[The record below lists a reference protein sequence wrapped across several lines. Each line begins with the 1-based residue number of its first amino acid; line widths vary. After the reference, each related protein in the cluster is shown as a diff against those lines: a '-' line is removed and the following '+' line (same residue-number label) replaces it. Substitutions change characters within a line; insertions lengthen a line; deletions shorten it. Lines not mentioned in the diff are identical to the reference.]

1 MMTVSMVTV
10 VVNGR
15 CPMSVV
21 RPMAAVTQRLE
32 AVVMPFTL
40 SFSAQIVPAPMKP
53 IPATMPAAI
62 LARSIA
68 KLMETV
74 VNRHEPSKTG
84 MWVRQ
89 PTGLQAIS
97 RSMPTNAPNSTAKS
111 NLESVLKV
119 SLVCMTGD
127 YDL

>member
-1 MMTVSMVTV
+1 ML
-10 VVNGR
+10 
-15 CPMSVV
+15 VV

-53 IPATMPAAI
+53 IPATMPVAI
-62 LARSIA
+62 LAGSIA
-68 KLMETV
+68 KLMEMV

-89 PTGLQAIS
+89 PTGLQLFRVLCLRMRLIPLLKASS
-97 RSMPTNAPNSTAKS
+97 RAF
-111 NLESVLKV
+111 
-119 SLVCMTGD
+119 
-127 YDL
+127 